1 MFTRV
6 IISRFN
12 KGFYLKV
19 LEILSSN
26 KIVLYN
32 IEMSRKMINFTYR
45 SNYPHKELPKLSAAE
60 KAQVR
65 LETEALRM
73 IAEERKS
80 AYLDSQIAKGLKERL
95 SARRIVNSFKPMHHR
110 RRSNS
115 VPHYAHKN
123 NITKKHK
130 SADDLMKNKV
140 ANDISRDQRA
150 KRKVRNKTVTILDR
164 IDKMPLD
171 VQDEIYSWIQDSP
184 KNPHKSRP
192 KISKSEVAQYPDQHL
207 IKELMQNK
215 NILDSLIYER
225 AYNVEW
231 NASTYHTS
239 MFDDNDEELA
249 AREAFDE
256 TTSIYHKN
264 KLFSTTFEEFKNKT
278 RIEYNVTGDFIRFRV
293 VPKYINKLGKL
304 DYDGL
309 IVVNRQ
315 MHEEEDIDVE
325 EEIFRNYQPDL
336 IPIFNDRVRYIMKN
350 YFSNIQW
357 RYVFSHRRIVLNSN
371 GQKYSMIHLDEM
383 PDSNFIS

>member
-1 MFTRV
+1 
-6 IISRFN
+6 
-12 KGFYLKV
+12 
-19 LEILSSN
+19 
-26 KIVLYN
+26 
-32 IEMSRKMINFTYR
+32 MSRKMTYR
-45 SNYPHKELPKLSAAE
+45 SKELPKLSAAE
-60 KAQVR
+60 KEQVR
-65 LETEALRM
+65 LETEALRR

-95 SARRIVNSFKPMHHR
+95 SARRIVNSFKPVHHR

-115 VPHYAHKN
+115 VPYYAHKN

-150 KRKVRNKTVTILDR
+150 KRKVRNKSVTILDR
-164 IDKMPLD
+164 IEKMPLD
-171 VQDEIYSWIQDSP
+171 VQEEIYSWIQDSP

-192 KISKSEVAQYPDQHL
+192 KISESEVAQYPDQHL
-207 IKELMQNK
+207 IEELMQKK
-215 NILDSLIYER
+215 NILDSFIYER
-225 AYNVEW
+225 AYDVEW
-231 NASTYHTS
+231 NASVYHTS

-264 KLFSTTFEEFKNKT
+264 KLFSTTIAEFKNKT

-309 IVVNRQ
+309 IVVNRK
-315 MHEEEDIDVE
+315 MHEAEDIDGE
-325 EEIFRNYQPDL
+325 EEMFRKYQPDH
-336 IPIFNDRVRYIMKN
+336 IPIFSDRVRYIMKN
-350 YFSNIQW
+350 YFSNIQR
-357 RYVFSHRRIVLNSN
+357 RYVFSHRRIVLNTN
-371 GQKYSMIHLDEM
+371 GQKYSIIHLDKM
-383 PDSNFIS
+383 FQ